1 MKQIAILNTQN
12 SSDPGSPYPVS
23 APAPHLPAAEPLL
36 EESLSCPNTGLA
48 LLVSD
53 APASS
58 SAGLPHRVHAG
69 SGRRLP
75 LPHPGRRRAVTAA
88 SRRSIPSLRK
98 IPNARSGAVL
108 SAMLSLRSDESG
120 LSSLLSVLVFAGIL
134 LLTSPSA
141 HAQDPGF
148 SQFFASPL
156 TLNPALTGKFNGALR
171 IAGNYRNQWPAINNA
186 FITSTVSVDAPILTN
201 KLPVNDTWGIGF
213 MGMTDKTASGIL
225 NDNYFGISTAY
236 HLALDE
242 DGYHSIGV
250 GFQGVYA
257 NQSLDGTRLTF
268 EDGLQLDGTFLRS
281 PSEAINS
288 EFVQVHYFDA
298 NMGVLYNATT
308 NGNNNFYLG
317 ASGYHLNHPK
327 ASFLGEDTINVPIR
341 LTIHGG
347 GYFPIPGSASTI
359 YVSALA
365 SNQAGAR
372 QYVLGGAW
380 EITNDNDETN
390 PVNFYAGLWAR
401 FTNNTTDAVIPYL
414 GLDYNNFSLGV
425 TYDVNVSAL
434 STASQSRGGIE
445 ISLIYIKKAS
455 NGKHGVPCPKF

>member
-23 APAPHLPAAEPLL
+23 APALHFPAAEPLL
-36 EESLSCPNTGLA
+36 EVP
-48 LLVSD
+48 
-53 APASS
+53 
-58 SAGLPHRVHAG
+58 AGLSPHAHPGAD
-69 SGRRLP
+69 RRLP
-75 LPHPGRRRAVTAA
+75 LPHPRHRRAVTAA
-88 SRRSIPSLRK
+88 SRRSLPSFRK

-108 SAMLSLRSDESG
+108 SAMLSSRSDASG
-120 LSSLLSVLVFAGIL
+120 LSSFLSVLVFAGIL

-156 TLNPALTGKFNGALR
+156 TLNPALTGKFNGVLR
-171 IAGNYRNQWPAINNA
+171 VAGNYRNQWPAINNA

-201 KLPVNDTWGIGF
+201 KLPVNDTWGIGL
-213 MGMTDKTASGIL
+213 MAMTDKTASGIL
-225 NDNYFGISTAY
+225 NDNYIGVSTAY

-288 EFVQVHYFDA
+288 EYVQVHYFDA
-298 NMGVLYNATT
+298 NMGVLYNAST

-347 GYFPIPGSASTI
+347 GYFPITGTASTI
-359 YVSALA
+359 YVSGLA

-380 EITNDNDETN
+380 ESTNNNDETN
-390 PVNFYAGLWAR
+390 PVNFYAGVWAR
-401 FTNNTTDAVIPYL
+401 FTNNTTDAIIPYL
-414 GLDYNNFSLGV
+414 GLDYSDFSLGV
-425 TYDVNVSAL
+425 TYDVNISAL

-445 ISLIYIKKAS
+445 ISLIYIKKAAS
-455 NGKHGVPCPKF
+455 GKHGVPCPKF

>member
-12 SSDPGSPYPVS
+12 TSDPGSSYPVS
-23 APAPHLPAAEPLL
+23 APALQLPAAEPLL
-36 EESLSCPNTGLA
+36 EVP
-48 LLVSD
+48 
-53 APASS
+53 
-58 SAGLPHRVHAG
+58 AGLPHHAHAG
-69 SGRRLP
+69 QSRRLP
-75 LPHPGRRRAVTAA
+75 FPYPGRRRAVTAA

-108 SAMLSLRSDESG
+108 SAMLSLRSDESGQSSGLASG

-156 TLNPALTGKFNGALR
+156 TLNPALTGKFNGVLR
-171 IAGNYRNQWPAINNA
+171 VAGNYRNQWPAINNA

-201 KLPVNDTWGIGF
+201 KLPVNDTWGIGI
-213 MGMTDKTASGIL
+213 MAMNDKTASGIL
-225 NDNYFGISTAY
+225 NDYYLGISTAY

-298 NMGVLYNATT
+298 NLGVLYNATT

-327 ASFLGEDTINVPIR
+327 ASFLGEDTINVPTR
-341 LTIHGG
+341 LTLHGG
-347 GYFPIPGSASTI
+347 GYFPIAGSASTI
-359 YVSALA
+359 YVSGLA

-390 PVNFYAGLWAR
+390 PVNFYAGVWAR